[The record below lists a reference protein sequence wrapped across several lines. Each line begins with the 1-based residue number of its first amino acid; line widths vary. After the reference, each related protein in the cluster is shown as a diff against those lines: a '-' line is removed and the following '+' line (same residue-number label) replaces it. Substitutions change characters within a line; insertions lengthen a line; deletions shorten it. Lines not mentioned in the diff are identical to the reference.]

1 MVSESMGENKG
12 DGDQYEV
19 TTWEDRTR
27 FDHLAVWVSRIV
39 VQRWVALAAVIGVLF
54 VAHPLAIIGTDLVQY
69 PWLIGLWLL
78 TLLIGLLI
86 IRYIRGTDPM
96 PTSFQVLVVTFLL
109 GGAFAG
115 FALPIESGLQPAF
128 TVIPVIGTAAFLFL
142 VVGPAE
148 ELVKWAAVRL
158 YAYERSDFQTAL
170 DGAAYGATAGLG
182 FGAFESAKYITQAVA
197 QASTTGE
204 PVLILA
210 VGGAIGRLLPV
221 PLHVLLTA
229 LSGYYLGL
237 AKANPESYAP
247 IVVKGLLIAALLHGT
262 YDTLVTYL
270 PGVVGLGVG
279 AVFIVGIGVVLYRK
293 ISRYRQRVTTDES
306 PKTTTAHS

>member
-1 MVSESMGENKG
+1 MGSESMEGNRG
-12 DGDQYEV
+12 DRDQYDV

-27 FDHLAVWVSRIV
+27 LDHLAVWISRIV
-39 VQRWVALAAVIGVLF
+39 VRRWVALAAVVGVLF
-54 VAHPLAIIGTDLVQY
+54 VAHPLAIIGADLVQY
-69 PWLIGLWLL
+69 PWLIGLWLF

-86 IRYIRGTDPM
+86 IRYIRRIDPM
-96 PTSFQVLVVTFLL
+96 PTSFQVLAVTFLL

-128 TVIPVIGTAAFLFL
+128 KAVPVVGTAAFLLL

-158 YAYERSDFQTAL
+158 YAYERPDFQTAL
-170 DGAAYGATAGLG
+170 DGTAYGATAGLG
-182 FGAFESAKYITQAVA
+182 FGAFESAEYISQAVT

-210 VGGAIGRLLPV
+210 VGGAVGRLLPV
-221 PLHVLLTA
+221 PMHVLLTA

-237 AKANPESYAP
+237 AKTNPESYAP
-247 IVVKGLLIAALLHGT
+247 IVVKGLLIAALLHGI

-279 AVFIVGIGVVLYRK
+279 AVYIVGIGVLLYRRL
-293 ISRYRQRVTTDES
+293 SRYRQRAPTGGSPTPTTVRS
-306 PKTTTAHS
+306 